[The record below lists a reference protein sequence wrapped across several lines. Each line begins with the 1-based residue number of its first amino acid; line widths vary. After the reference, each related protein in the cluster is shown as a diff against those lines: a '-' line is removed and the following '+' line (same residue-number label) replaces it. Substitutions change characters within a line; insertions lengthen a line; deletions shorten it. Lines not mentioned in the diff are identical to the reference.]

1 MSAKEDT
8 TDVRPK
14 NGPAPCT
21 RTPNK
26 TIETVSSPKVKIVSG
41 ICPSAR
47 GLALAELIAA
57 HPEQR
62 LWLVVAPD
70 AKTAEHLAEDIP
82 FFQSLDATQ
91 SPKTRASVCDRE
103 HAPRKKGSTTPQPII
118 ESATLPEA
126 MPDTRDM
133 RDAFAASSQRLA
145 VLGKL
150 RELSSARGQQAAR
163 PIKESATPLAV
174 LCTPSALL
182 QPVPALEALSSREIT
197 LRSGQ
202 AQSFA
207 GLLEQLQALDY
218 DCEALCEA
226 PGHYAVRGGI
236 VDLYPVTATQ
246 PYRVDFFGDE
256 VESIRL
262 LDAVTQRSGAR
273 VESIT
278 LSATPRVTLDPARS
292 GLADYLPEGLT
303 ALVFIEPAEL
313 DDAFRRETTEE
324 AKSADESLGK
334 FAATEAHA
342 LSAIRAK
349 ATLTFGLCE
358 IEQASELFPTAQ
370 PGEADKAEAHTEPL
384 SLHRRYPAEALLAH
398 ERVSA
403 EAEARRAFLQQLVEW
418 QRDGYALHFVASKD
432 GEAQRMAEILE
443 EEGLAKA
450 LRPKTH
456 IGSLNEGFLYR
467 SSAGKLA
474 FVTETELFG
483 RQRSRRARQSTQQVA
498 QRAQIDQLL
507 DFSELV
513 EGDYV
518 VHLQHGIAHFRGLAT
533 LDTAQGP
540 REVISLEFDE
550 QVTLHVPLQ
559 ESHLISRYVGLTKV
573 RPQLGKI
580 GSGRWEKTR
589 KAAERATIDLA
600 AELLRIHA
608 AREAQPGFACPADTD
623 WQKEFE
629 ASFPYTETR
638 DQLRAI
644 EDTKAD
650 MERTRPM
657 DRLICGDVGFGKTE
671 VAIRAAFKAVQG
683 GRQVALLVPTTVL
696 AQQHLNTFRERMA
709 GYPIVVEMLSRFR
722 SRKDQLAILTATA
735 AGQVDIL
742 IGTHRLLQNDV
753 AFKSLGLLIVDE
765 EQRFG
770 VKHKERFKA
779 LRATLDVLSMSAT
792 PIPRTL
798 YMALT
803 GARDLSVIETPPA
816 DRHPI
821 HTIVK
826 TYDEKL
832 VADAIQHELRRGGQV
847 FYLHNRVQ
855 TIDLV
860 AARLRELVP
869 GTRVGVGHG
878 KMEPTELERVM
889 TDFVAGTY
897 QVLVCT
903 TIIES
908 GLDIPNC
915 NTIIIESADRFG
927 LSQLY
932 QLRGRVGRF
941 KHQAYAYLLLH
952 RHSRLLDIARQR
964 LGAMRQHNQ
973 LGAGFRIAM
982 RDLELR
988 GAGNLLGSQQSGHIV
1003 GVGFELYC
1011 QLLRQSVARLKGE
1024 AQAAQIRAT
1033 VKLDFVVVGDGSA
1046 TAEPR
1051 VGAKSKDTTAV
1062 QSAQRVGRHED
1073 GYTALKDAE
1082 HSAAPQIASIRA
1094 CLPASYIAETRLR
1107 IDFYRRL
1114 ALAGSTDAL
1123 KEISAELRDRFG
1135 KFGEP
1140 VNALLA
1146 LTEIRIRAEQKGILS
1161 VETEGAKLKC
1171 LRAQPQLTA
1180 VSPLGRTANNSA
1192 TNKPAE
1198 RRAGNDSAPN
1208 RPAERLWVQHGT
1220 RFPRLTAPKPLL
1232 RLREILTFLNNLP
1245 DS

>member
-1 MSAKEDT
+1 MSEREKLGSPLREP
-8 TDVRPK
+8 VGHLP
-14 NGPAPCT
+14 T
-21 RTPNK
+21 RANEPVPNK
-26 TIETVSSPKVKIVSG
+26 TVETVSESKAKTVSG
-41 ICPSAR
+41 ICAPAR

-57 HPEQR
+57 HPEQS
-62 LWLVVAPD
+62 LWLIVAPD
-70 AKTAEHLAEDIP
+70 TKTAEHLAEDIP
-82 FFQSLDATQ
+82 FFQSLGESESARSQ
-91 SPKTRASVCDRE
+91 QAARPI
-103 HAPRKKGSTTPQPII
+103 KGSATPRPNKAAPNKWDIVP
-118 ESATLPEA
+118 LPEA

-145 VLGKL
+145 VLSKL
-150 RELSSARGQQAAR
+150 RELRENASPTCANERT
-163 PIKESATPLAV
+163 PIKGSLTLV
-174 LCTPSALL
+174 TTPSALL

-197 LRSGQ
+197 LRTEQ

-236 VDLYPVTATQ
+236 VDVYPVTATQ

-262 LDAVTQRSGAR
+262 LDPVTQRSGAR

-292 GLADYLPEGLT
+292 GLADYLPKGRT

-313 DDAFRRETTEE
+313 DEVFRRETENESDE
-324 AKSADESLGK
+324 ANSK
-334 FAATEAHA
+334 

-349 ATLTFGLCE
+349 AVLTVGLCE
-358 IEQASELFPTAQ
+358 IEQASEVFPVGQT
-370 PGEADKAEAHTEPL
+370 DKSEAHTDPL
-384 SLHRRYPAEALLAH
+384 ALHRRYPAEALLAH

-403 EAEARRAFLQQLVEW
+403 EAEARRAFLHQLVEW

-432 GEAQRMAEILE
+432 GEGQRMAEILE
-443 EEGLAKA
+443 EEGLADVRPTSRTQNESTYGT
-450 LRPKTH
+450 LRVKTH
-456 IGSLNEGFLYR
+456 IGPLNEGFLYNSGSR
-467 SSAGKLA
+467 KLA
-474 FVTETELFG
+474 FVTETEIFG
-483 RQRSRRARQSTQQVA
+483 RQRSRRPRQSTQQIA

-722 SRKDQLAILTATA
+722 SRKDQQAILAATA

-742 IGTHRLLQNDV
+742 IGTHRLLQSDV

-832 VADAIQHELRRGGQV
+832 VADAIHQELRRGGQV

-869 GTRVGVGHG
+869 SARVGVGHG
-878 KMEPTELERVM
+878 QMEPTELERVM

-1024 AQAAQIRAT
+1024 TQAAQIRAT
-1033 VKLDFVVVGDGSA
+1033 VKLDFVVVGDGST
-1046 TAEPR
+1046 TAETHA
-1051 VGAKSKDTTAV
+1051 VAQSKTTTAT
-1062 QSAQRVGRHED
+1062 QSARRTGKHED

-1082 HSAAPQIASIRA
+1082 HSATPQIERIRA
-1094 CLPASYIAETRLR
+1094 CLPANYIAETRLR

-1114 ALAGSTDAL
+1114 ALAGSPEQL
-1123 KEISAELRDRFG
+1123 KEIAAELRDRFG

-1140 VNALLA
+1140 VNALIA

-1171 LRAQPQLTA
+1171 LRAQPQPIVATA
-1180 VSPLGRTANNSA
+1180 H
-1192 TNKPAE
+1192 NKQVE
-1198 RRAGNDSAPN
+1198 RP
-1208 RPAERLWVQHGT
+1208 WVQHGT